1 MHAIVRNEELF
12 QTALPGGRLLRK
24 RLIPALIGVVLAFIP
39 AGSVGG
45 ALAAGADALVGEWL
59 VEDIGGGGVVDRVRM
74 TVTFT
79 GDGKVNGSGG
89 CNRFTGKVKMTGD
102 TLRFGLLAT
111 MRMACPPAVMG
122 QEQKFLRTLQ
132 GVRSWAVDSDGKL
145 VLRDDG
151 GKPLL
156 LLARVRQSAA
166 ITIEVPSTAAVRTV
180 KVDYACGDRIVDA
193 TYFNAG
199 EVSLVSLSWTGE
211 FVVAANVLAA
221 SGAKYAGGR
230 YIWWTKGKTA
240 DLYDLTKGE
249 NAEPL
254 ACTQT

>member
-1 MHAIVRNEELF
+1 MHAIVRKDELLKM
-12 QTALPGGRLLRK
+12 ASPIESLLRK
-24 RLIPALIGVVLAFIP
+24 RLIPALIGSLMTFAP
-39 AGSVGG
+39 AVAVQG
-45 ALAAGADALVGEWL
+45 ALAADKDAIVGEWL
-59 VEDIGGGGVVDRVRM
+59 LEDSSGGVDRIRT

-89 CNRFTGKVKMTGD
+89 CNRFTGKVEITGD
-102 TLRFGLLAT
+102 ALRFGPLAT

-122 QEQKFLRTLQ
+122 HEQTFLHMLQ
-132 GVRSWAVDSDGKL
+132 GVRSWAIDSQGKL
-145 VLRDDG
+145 ILRDDG
-151 GKPLL
+151 GKPLAL
-156 LLARVRQSAA
+156 LTRIRQRAA
-166 ITIEVPSTAAVRTV
+166 ITIEIPTATEVETIKAS
-180 KVDYACGDRIVDA
+180 YACGDRIVDA

-199 EVSLVSLSWTGE
+199 AVSLVSLSWQGE

-221 SGAKYAGGR
+221 SGARYAGGR

-240 DLYDLTKGE
+240 DLYDLMKGE